1 METAKWF
8 DRKFLFD
15 LGPDDYG
22 TIYDRLQ
29 STPDRVRTLV
39 SGLPLDRLD
48 LKPEGGWSIK
58 EHTAHLSI
66 MEPVWRIRFHD
77 IQDGKP
83 VLSAADLTN
92 RATTEGNFNAKDIS
106 VLLDVF
112 QKERNTTLALLDKLD
127 MLDESRTSLH
137 PRLNQQMRMI
147 DLAYFVA
154 EHDEHHIQ
162 RIREITLL

>member
-1 METAKWF
+1 MGTEKWF

-15 LGPDDYG
+15 LGADDYG
-22 TIYDRLQ
+22 AIYDRLLAA
-29 STPDRVRTLV
+29 PDRLRTMISEL
-39 SGLPLDRLD
+39 SEDRLD

-83 VLSAADLTN
+83 VLSAADLNN
-92 RATTEGNFNAKDIS
+92 RATTDGNFNAKRIS

-112 QKERNTTLALLDKLD
+112 QKERITTIALLDTLD
-127 MLDESRTSLH
+127 MLDEGKTSLH